1 MDKPFAENEKKEKRE
16 KIREREDLNFYF
28 FYVIIEA
35 GMRKH
40 EVLMGILSPDS
51 NRTSALL
58 LRERR

>member
-40 EVLMGILSPDS
+40 GVFIGISAPYS
-51 NRTSALL
+51 NIA
-58 LRERR
+58 